1 MQDLFVSEAVV
12 NNRRSRWVVFVIVAN
27 EQVVDWLATFRQSLH
42 NYVAQKAGGN
52 QALAILVA

>member
-12 NNRRSRWVVFVIVAN
+12 NNRRSRLVAFVIVAN
-27 EQVVDWLATFRQSLH
+27 EQVVDWLATFRQSPH
-42 NYVAQKAGGN
+42 NYVAQKAGAN

>member
-12 NNRRSRWVVFVIVAN
+12 NNRRSRWVVFVIVVN

-42 NYVAQKAGGN
+42 NYVAQKAGAN